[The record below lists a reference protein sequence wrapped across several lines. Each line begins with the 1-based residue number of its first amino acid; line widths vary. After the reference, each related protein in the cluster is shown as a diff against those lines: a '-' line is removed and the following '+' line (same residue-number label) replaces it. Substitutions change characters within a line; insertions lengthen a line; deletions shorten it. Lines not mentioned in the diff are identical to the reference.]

1 MNYLDVYWTRINHLG
16 ETTAERIRNRNIRSF
31 QKRLDESPH
40 TIKDLSVERGIFFEG
55 IILSNKDKEHE
66 KIMFL
71 EVENNIPLL
80 IGDIM
85 NWPLETGEIEKWIIV
100 QEQKKVNGS
109 YRTFWIMRC
118 NYLIKWVDENG
129 HLQQSWCHFVSSL
142 DSKVKGNFRTW
153 HNLISPQP
161 NKYAEMLLPRYPIA
175 RSTNFIV
182 EQESWNMVEYDYT
195 SVPGIMY
202 LSLTEN
208 KINLIYDDVDNNIAD
223 ADKLAV
229 YRIETTEETQLF
241 NIGDEITPN
250 FTLMKNG
257 APIALATTLET
268 TDKKIARLVNGKLTA
283 VGEGEVDIIIKL
295 IDFPNITSTI
305 HIQVGEQEKVPLI
318 YIEGKDNIRLDRE
331 ATYEL
336 KCTQDRNN
344 SAIFNL
350 EETNL
355 ARIVD
360 QTDFTCTIKA
370 NDMNKLGE
378 IVLHVAYEGKDY
390 IKTISIIPIW

>member
-1 MNYLDVYWTRINHLG
+1 MNYLDVYWARINHLG
-16 ETTAERIRNRNIRSF
+16 ENTAERIRNRNIRSF

-40 TIKDLSVERGIFFEG
+40 TVKDLSVERGLYFEG
-55 IILSNKDKEHE
+55 IVLSNKDKEHE

-71 EVENNIPLL
+71 EVANDIPLL

-85 NWPLETGEIEKWIIV
+85 NWPLETGETEKWILV
-100 QEQKKVNGS
+100 QEEKKVNGS
-109 YRTFWIMRC
+109 FRTFWIVRC

-161 NKYAEMLLPRYPIA
+161 NKYAEMLLPRYHIT

-208 KINLIYDDVDNNIAD
+208 KINLIYDDVNNNIAD
-223 ADKLAV
+223 TDKLAV
-229 YRIETTEETQLF
+229 YRIETAKEIQSF
-241 NIGDEITPN
+241 NIGDEIIPT

-257 APIALATTLET
+257 EPIELKTTLIT
-268 TDKKIARLVNGKLTA
+268 NDKKVARLVNGKLMA
-283 VGEGEVDIIIKL
+283 VGKGEVDITVQL
-295 IDFPNITSTI
+295 VDFPNITSSI
-305 HIQVGEQEKVPLI
+305 KIQVNEEEKISLA

-331 ATYEL
+331 SVYEL
-336 KCTQDRNN
+336 RSTQEMEGE
-344 SAIFNL
+344 AIFSL

-355 ARIVD
+355 AKIIM
-360 QTDFTCTIKA
+360 QSGFTCKIKA
-370 NDMNKLGE
+370 NDANKLGK
-378 IVLHVAYEGKDY
+378 IVLHASYNGKEY